1 MYHYQFAQFA
11 KTATCETK
19 VTGKPFV
26 GYCTVVFLNKL
37 VLKQRRAR
45 SMRAMVL
52 IGLSDA
58 CEVGPR
64 SAAELREAATHFNR
78 AAVLCDAPA
87 VKAYSP
93 GGDRPSGPTGT

>member
-1 MYHYQFAQFA
+1 
-11 KTATCETK
+11 
-19 VTGKPFV
+19 
-26 GYCTVVFLNKL
+26 
-37 VLKQRRAR
+37 
-45 SMRAMVL
+45 MRAMVL

-87 VKAYSP
+87 VKAYFAELADDCRSVAAS
-93 GGDRPSGPTGT
+93 RRLGP